1 MRPHDHPK
9 RACRTPRHA
18 APLMNAQR
26 TSPPR
31 GISLIEVLIVIV
43 LFAVGLLGLIG
54 LQARA
59 QQASVNA
66 EDSQRAALL
75 AQDIV
80 STMWGAGTVTLPAA
94 TVDAWQTQV
103 ADAAG
108 RGLPGGDGSVAVTG
122 NVARI
127 TVAWTPPQ
135 AASGASAHR
144 YVTEVLIP

>member
-1 MRPHDHPK
+1 MSQ
-9 RACRTPRHA
+9 PRR
-18 APLMNAQR
+18 LAQ
-26 TSPPR
+26 
-31 GISLIEVLIVIV
+31 GISLIEVLVVIV
-43 LFAVGLLGLIG
+43 LFAFGLLGLIG

-59 QQASVNA
+59 QQVSVNA

-75 AQDIV
+75 AQEIV

-94 TVDAWQTQV
+94 TLTAWQTQV
-103 ADAAG
+103 ANPAG
-108 RGLPGGDGSVAVTG
+108 RGLPSGNGSVAVTS

-135 AASGASAHR
+135 AAAGAAAHS